1 VKRAA
6 IFGEFDSNNL
16 GDQLIG
22 KGSKI
27 IIESAGYVA
36 TTFPLEEN
44 RQVEPALDEQNDV
57 KVSRRVHRLL
67 YKNNKT
73 YTHLVDLALMARR
86 FRSYRRYVAKIIGNH
101 ELIVV
106 GGGQLLSDNTLRMP
120 LRLLWIIRTA
130 REFRRKV
137 VVIGVGMRPH
147 RSFLSGVIFRR
158 IFKALGSDPI
168 FVRDAHSAKVAAS
181 YCPAGYQPIQAIPD
195 SAIPAVREFAKAE
208 PRNPD
213 PYRVGLAP
221 INFRE
226 LPNGVA
232 SARIN
237 SDYWWVDLSE
247 ALGLSGC
254 RPVLF
259 CSGTYSDY
267 DRCLGVQALAAA
279 RGIDIE
285 LLPRPKEPDELLTQ
299 LNSFAHILGQR
310 LHISISF
317 LALGGTPTALA
328 WDRKVNDFY
337 AGLGLQARV
346 IGDLDLDPQS
356 ACRLIL
362 QEGRSNVDWDAL
374 TSNLIRTVTQAIARP
389 Q

>member
-1 VKRAA
+1 MKRAA

-22 KGSKI
+22 QGSKI
-27 IIESAGYVA
+27 IIESAGYAA
-36 TTFPLEEN
+36 TTFPLEED
-44 RQVEPALDEQNDV
+44 RQVERAPDEPNDDN
-57 KVSRRVHRLL
+57 VSRRIHRSL
-67 YKNNKT
+67 YQSSKT
-73 YTHLVDLALMARR
+73 YTHLVDLALMVGR
-86 FRSYRRYVAKIIGNH
+86 FRSYRRHIAGIIGNH

-130 REFRRKV
+130 RKFRRKML
-137 VVIGVGMRPH
+137 VIGVGMRPH
-147 RSFLSGVIFRR
+147 RSFLSGLIFRR

-168 FVRDAHSAKVAAS
+168 FVRDAHSAKVAS
-181 YCPAGYQPIQAIPD
+181 RYRPAGYRPIEAIPD
-195 SAIPAVREFAKAE
+195 SAIPAVRQFAKAE

-221 INFRE
+221 INFQE
-226 LPNGVA
+226 LPKGVA

-237 SDYWWVDLSE
+237 SDQWWVDLAE
-247 ALGLSGC
+247 ALVLSGR

-259 CSGTYSDY
+259 CSGTYADHE
-267 DRCLGVQALAAA
+267 RCQGVRALAAA
-279 RGIDIE
+279 RGIDME
-285 LLPRPKEPDELLTQ
+285 LLPRPKAPDELLTQ
-299 LNSFAHILGQR
+299 LSSFAHILGQR

-346 IGDLDLDPQS
+346 IGDAELDAHS

-362 QEGRSNVDWDAL
+362 QEGRSDVDLDAL
-374 TSNLIRTVTQAIARP
+374 TSNMIRTVAQAIARP